1 MSEKQKK
8 KKPPPKR
15 APRGQTPPT
24 NSIDGETKPEG
35 IDNNLVED
43 GSLVGSI
50 EGSLDG
56 SFDEGGSL
64 AEGSID
70 SMDSSVVEEGVIEE
84 IPLWKKRSKRTG
96 GLLDRITTC
105 DKNGQFNVD
114 IAQLE
119 LDEWPQE
126 LLIVAKVKTIVAFK
140 NKLTFVPSLQDFRLL
155 EYLDLSRNKLTS
167 IDSIE

>member
-1 MSEKQKK
+1 MNTSEKQKK
-8 KKPPPKR
+8 KKPPKK

-24 NSIDGETKPEG
+24 TNTTTNGGIENKLIDE
-35 IDNNLVED
+35 

-56 SFDEGGSL
+56 SFDEGSL
-64 AEGSID
+64 ADGSID
-70 SMDSSVVEEGVIEE
+70 SLDTGSVVDEGVVDD

-140 NKLTFVPSLQDFRLL
+140 NKLTFIPSLQDFRLL
-155 EYLDLSRNKLTS
+155 EHLDLSRNKLTS

>member
-1 MSEKQKK
+1 MSEKQGKK
-8 KKPPPKR
+8 KKPPKK

-24 NSIDGETKPEG
+24 KSTAINGEKQEG
-35 IDNNLVED
+35 IETSLVDE

-56 SFDEGGSL
+56 SFDEGSL
-64 AEGSID
+64 ADGSID
-70 SMDSSVVEEGVIEE
+70 SLDTSVVEEGVVED

-126 LLIVAKVKTIVAFK
+126 LLIVAKVKSIVAFK
-140 NKLTFVPSLQDFRLL
+140 NKLTMIPSLQDFRLL
-155 EYLDLSRNKLTS
+155 EHLDLSRNKLTS